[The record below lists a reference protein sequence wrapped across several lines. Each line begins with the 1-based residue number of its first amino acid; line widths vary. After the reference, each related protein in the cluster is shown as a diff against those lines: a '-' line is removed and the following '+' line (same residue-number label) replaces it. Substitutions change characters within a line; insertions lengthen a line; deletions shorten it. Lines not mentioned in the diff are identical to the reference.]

1 MQTKLDKVFK
11 IIVDISNR
19 KVTIPQAI
27 SWYVTDENIAHLNCQ
42 VIDEVEDSIIDIQS
56 YKLSMRVLTPSR
68 ILKEV
73 NYTLS
78 DVTNNIF
85 TLTLPDELI
94 TEKGRHQCELSIE
107 YLGDKLTSEPF
118 NYNIIQSI
126 ANQLDDTISKDS
138 HYPLVLELEDKL
150 KEWNNILDE
159 QVSKV
164 IILDNDVR
172 NAEKTRQANEA
183 QRIEAENER
192 QEGYIEFKNEV
203 NEQLVSKINNE
214 LFYDIK
220 TEKFRHNNG
229 TDYYITEIPFSI
241 KPKIGIAKGGVGNVQ
256 STLEFAREQRASLCI
271 NAGIFN
277 METNVPQGSL
287 MINGEIFTDRVY
299 TNTTSAEILAID
311 DNGMLASFDS
321 NNHTATSLMNKGYNN
336 CVQGWYPFIR
346 GGEYLGNRS
355 STDYQP
361 LQAIGQ
367 KTNGDYVIFSCDGRT
382 HYDKGMSIPEAAE
395 VLLSYDVVY
404 AYNLD
409 GGGSV
414 STVNK
419 LIKQNKNID
428 NMIDDRL
435 VSTFIYF
442 EKETVDND
450 VFDAFEEIARLKQE
464 INEKLVELRQIE
476 SGYISLKAKSG
487 HHYPGVEFYKNNEN
501 TRLGKVEMSS
511 YNNFKVAYNDG
522 EGEKEIL
529 KAKLDGLYDV
539 NGKLADFHRMPTLI
553 ADCNAVRGSGI
564 FRTSSSTL
572 NTPVVEAQGF
582 IINLDYDNETNANI
596 VQIYMGKDSYFLGY
610 RVIFADGSTSNWM
623 NYSNMYSSTRP
634 TNDRIL
640 KGFTM
645 FDSKINKLIIYKGD
659 GVWVDCNGT
668 MV

>member
-1 MQTKLDKVFK
+1 MQTKLDKAFK

-27 SWYVTDENIAHLNCQ
+27 SWYVTDENIAHLNCRI
-42 VIDEVEDSIIDIQS
+42 IDEVEDSIIDIQS
-56 YKLSMRVLTPSR
+56 YKLSMRVLTPAK

-73 NYTLS
+73 NYSLS
-78 DVTNNIF
+78 DATNNIF

-126 ANQLDDTISKDS
+126 ANQLDTTISKDS

-220 TEKFRHNNG
+220 TE
-229 TDYYITEIPFSI
+229 
-241 KPKIGIAKGGVGNVQ
+241 
-256 STLEFAREQRASLCI
+256 
-271 NAGIFN
+271 
-277 METNVPQGSL
+277 
-287 MINGEIFTDRVY
+287 
-299 TNTTSAEILAID
+299 
-311 DNGMLASFDS
+311 
-321 NNHTATSLMNKGYNN
+321 
-336 CVQGWYPFIR
+336 
-346 GGEYLGNRS
+346 
-355 STDYQP
+355 
-361 LQAIGQ
+361 
-367 KTNGDYVIFSCDGRT
+367 
-382 HYDKGMSIPEAAE
+382 
-395 VLLSYDVVY
+395 
-404 AYNLD
+404 
-409 GGGSV
+409 
-414 STVNK
+414 
-419 LIKQNKNID
+419 
-428 NMIDDRL
+428 
-435 VSTFIYF
+435 
-442 EKETVDND
+442 
-450 VFDAFEEIARLKQE
+450 
-464 INEKLVELRQIE
+464 
-476 SGYISLKAKSG
+476 
-487 HHYPGVEFYKNNEN
+487 
-501 TRLGKVEMSS
+501 
-511 YNNFKVAYNDG
+511 
-522 EGEKEIL
+522 
-529 KAKLDGLYDV
+529 
-539 NGKLADFHRMPTLI
+539 I
-553 ADCNAVRGSGI
+553 ADCNTVRGSGI

-582 IINLDYDNETNANI
+582 IINLDYDNDTNANI
-596 VQIYMGKDSYFLGY
+596 VQIYIGKDSYFLGY
-610 RVIFADGSTSNWM
+610 RVIFAGGSTSNWM

-668 MV
+668 TV